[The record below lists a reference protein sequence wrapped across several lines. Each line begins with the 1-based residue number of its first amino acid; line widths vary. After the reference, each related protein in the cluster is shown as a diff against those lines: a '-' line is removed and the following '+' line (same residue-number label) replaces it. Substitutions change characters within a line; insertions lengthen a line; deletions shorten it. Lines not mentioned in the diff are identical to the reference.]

1 MKFIKNIYWVCLC
14 SFLFCSCKLS
24 GQISQQ
30 QVNSFLND
38 SVIITGHAGVSIY
51 EPATGKYLY
60 NYNADKNF
68 MPSSNVKLFSL
79 YAGMKY
85 LGDSLVGIRY
95 LQTDSIIRIIPTGD
109 PTLLHP
115 DFNTQPVFDFL
126 KNTNANIQINQ
137 HNFKPTAYGNGWAWN
152 DYPDYYMAERSP
164 FPVYG
169 NCITFITKKNAVQT
183 IPQNLSSFIVNI
195 SNQEKNLSTN
205 VKRDFFTNKFNVL
218 LDNTSNETVITP
230 YITSI
235 PLAAKLLS
243 DSLQK
248 NIEIISHDTS
258 TINIKKI
265 YSRPVDSLFKPMMY
279 HSDNFFAEQTLLM
292 ASNEKLGYMSE
303 ETMIDTLLANDL
315 KDIPTKPRW
324 ADGSGLSRYNLFSPK
339 DFIYILDKLQNEF
352 GLERMK
358 RILPTGGQGTLSSYY
373 LTDKGFIYAKTGS
386 MSNNVSLSGYLIT
399 KKDKLFLFSVM
410 INNYDGGGR
419 AGRRAIE
426 KFIHSVSEN
435 N

>member
-1 MKFIKNIYWVCLC
+1 MYKN
-14 SFLFCSCKLS
+14 LFCSCLICFMFCSCKTT
-24 GQISQQ
+24 GQITQKQ
-30 QVNSFLND
+30 INNFLND
-38 SVIITGHAGVSIY
+38 SAIATGHVGVSVY

-95 LQTDSIIRIIPTGD
+95 LQTDSTISIIPTGD

-115 DFNTQPVFDFL
+115 DFNTQPVFNFL
-126 KNTNANIQINQ
+126 KNTTATIHLRQ
-137 HNFKPTAYGNGWAWN
+137 HYFKPTAYGNGWAWN

-183 IPQNLSSFIVNI
+183 IPQNLSSFPVVI
-195 SNQEKNLSTN
+195 SNQEKNLSTT
-205 VKRDFFTNKFNVL
+205 VKRDFFTNNFNAL
-218 LDNTSNETVITP
+218 LDNKTNETVITP
-230 YITSI
+230 FITSL

-243 DSLQK
+243 DSLKK
-248 NIEIISHDTS
+248 NIEIVITDTIV
-258 TINIKKI
+258 TNVKTV
-265 YSRPVDSLFKPMMY
+265 YSRPVDSLFKPMIY

-292 ASNEKLGYMSE
+292 ASNAKLGYMSDE
-303 ETMIDTLLANDL
+303 AMIDTLLATDL

-324 ADGSGLSRYNLFSPK
+324 IDGSGLSRYNLFSPK

-352 GLERMK
+352 GLDRMK

-373 LTDKGFIYAKTGS
+373 LMDKGFIYAKTGS

-399 KKDKLFLFSVM
+399 KNNKLLLFSVM

-419 AGRRAIE
+419 AGRKAIE
-426 KFIHSVSEN
+426 KFIHSIREN